1 MSDCRWSPPCKD
13 RLKLNVDVACR
24 PNRDGVG
31 LGAVVRDDGV
41 KLVVAHP
48 VFTPGRLEAE
58 SDATGMVQ
66 MLKSLTFGLSP
77 YGLKCSICWA
87 PQRLW
92 ALILLIES
100 VIKWPMNWLI
110 LLFKS
115 CATSDCGSVFPIW
128 LALVVGKD
136 RAPLVTTSSFFNS
149 STLDHICHMTYN
161 LIK

>member
-87 PQRLW
+87 PQ
-92 ALILLIES
+92 
-100 VIKWPMNWLI
+100 
-110 LLFKS
+110 
-115 CATSDCGSVFPIW
+115 SVFPIW